1 MRQAKMTQKM
11 IIEKMAERSVADV
24 VQESRETNQAF
35 DISGRRDRFRPTS
48 LDQRWIEAS
57 DRPAAQMHGAQDML
71 KARVLGT
78 GVHPPGALQL
88 MNSPQALNPGMIDE
102 RLLGRL
108 LAVAGGGEG
117 NVTVQRIADQ
127 TFGTEIV
134 TCHWSVFP
142 YPLTKYHSVT
152 HWHYGNGSPQ
162 MTSAK

>member
-88 MNSPQALNPGMIDE
+88 MNSPQALNPGMI
-102 RLLGRL
+102 
-108 LAVAGGGEG
+108 
-117 NVTVQRIADQ
+117 
-127 TFGTEIV
+127 
-134 TCHWSVFP
+134 
-142 YPLTKYHSVT
+142 
-152 HWHYGNGSPQ
+152 
-162 MTSAK
+162 